1 MSDGT
6 FKIALLVTAVGI
18 VSRAKLLNKDRG
30 SFLLLPGEPRHD
42 WPGSLPAEVNACL
55 ARANAL
61 RVTLFGNDFL
71 NRAEYFAQRGPRP
84 YDTAFHRLLLSVFE
98 SGLRDYLK
106 APKYRG
112 DVRQWVNERGGFA
125 PFGFESACE
134 YLGLN
139 CAAARE
145 AMRKWMKKVD
155 TSERHGRVA
164 RHPARFHR
172 NRSRPEN
179 LNRRRPHGKSS
190 N

>member
-1 MSDGT
+1 MRLG
-6 FKIALLVTAVGI
+6 
-18 VSRAKLLNKDRG
+18 
-30 SFLLLPGEPRHD
+30 
-42 WPGSLPAEVNACL
+42 
-55 ARANAL
+55 
-61 RVTLFGNDFL
+61 LFGNDFL

-145 AMRKWMKKVD
+145 AMRKWMKKLIPASGMGASRD
-155 TSERHGRVA
+155 TQRGFIETGRVQRISTEGGPMESLQIRTLPISGSRWTFA
-164 RHPARFHR
+164 RKFVSGGADMNSFV
-172 NRSRPEN
+172 
-179 LNRRRPHGKSS
+179 RR
-190 N
+190 

>member
-1 MSDGT
+1 MPMVISRSPLLQRLPHKFNIRVGVVAADWAERKSSTWLGSD
-6 FKIALLVTAVGI
+6 IAT
-18 VSRAKLLNKDRG
+18 
-30 SFLLLPGEPRHD
+30 
-42 WPGSLPAEVNACL
+42 
-55 ARANAL
+55 RANAL
-61 RVTLFGNDFL
+61 RLTLFGNDFI

-112 DVRQWVNERGGFA
+112 DVRQWVNERGGCA

-164 RHPARFHR
+164 RHRARLHR
-172 NRSRPEN
+172 NRWRPQAGARSE
-179 LNRRRPHGKSS
+179 RRRRDPRKSQTS
-190 N
+190 SRS

>member
-1 MSDGT
+1 MLGQKVAAPLLQRLPRKFIIRVGVVVAEDWAERKSSARLGSD
-6 FKIALLVTAVGI
+6 IAT
-18 VSRAKLLNKDRG
+18 
-30 SFLLLPGEPRHD
+30 
-42 WPGSLPAEVNACL
+42 
-55 ARANAL
+55 RANAL
-61 RVTLFGNDFL
+61 RLTLFGNDFI

-112 DVRQWVNERGGFA
+112 DVRQWVNERGGCA

-164 RHPARFHR
+164 RHRARLHR
-172 NRSRPEN
+172 NRWRPEN
-179 LNRRRPHGKSS
+179 LNRRRPHGKFS